1 MKIEKI
7 DKNFSLREK
16 IDIEGD
22 RVHYSLP
29 HSAFS
34 LYGIFY
40 DEKEQ
45 RFTRMDCATADALG
59 EGVGTLSRH
68 TAGGRLRFATD
79 SSVLQ
84 LTVKYDF
91 LWLMSHMPL
100 TGSSGFSLFEET
112 DDGEIFIKNLAPI
125 SSDAHGFTAE
135 TPLKGDK
142 IREYILYFPLYND
155 VKSLTLS
162 LDKNAQVK
170 NGRKYRNEL
179 PILYYGSSIT
189 QGGCASRPDQSYQAI
204 IAKWNNIDYINLGFS
219 GNAKGEDVMVDYL
232 ASINCGLFVCDYDH
246 NAPTAEHLNNTHYR
260 LYERYRK
267 ARPDTPILFITKP
280 DITGDAEGEERLKI
294 IYNTYKKAKRS
305 GDNNVYFLSGKS
317 FYGKKKRWDFAVD
330 GCHPTDL
337 GFSKMAEKI
346 YKKMISIDEK
356 YRG

>member
-7 DKNFSLREK
+7 DKNFSLREQVGVERERT
-16 IDIEGD
+16 DY
-22 RVHYSLP
+22 VLP
-29 HSAFS
+29 HSAFA

-45 RFTRMDCATADALG
+45 RFARMDCTVAASVS
-59 EGVGTLSRH
+59 EGVSTLSRH

-112 DDGEIFIKNLAPI
+112 DKGEVFIKNLAPI

-142 IREYILYFPLYND
+142 VREYILYFPLYND
-155 VKSLTLS
+155 VKSLTIS

-170 NGRKYRNEL
+170 SGKKYRDEL

-189 QGGCASRPDQSYQAI
+189 QGGCASRPDHAYQAI
-204 IAKWNNIDYINLGFS
+204 ISKWNSIDYINLGFS
-219 GNAKGEDVMVDYL
+219 GSAKGEDSLVDYL
-232 ASINCGLFVCDYDH
+232 ASIDCSLFVCDYDH
-246 NAPTAEHLNNTHYR
+246 NAPTAEYLKNTHYR

-267 ARPDTPILFITKP
+267 ARPDTPILFVTKP

-294 IYNTYKKAKRS
+294 IYDTYKKAKRS
-305 GDNNVYFLSGKS
+305 GDKNVYFLSGKS
-317 FYGKKKRWDFAVD
+317 FYGKKNRWDFAVD
-330 GCHPTDL
+330 GCHPTDF
-337 GFSKMAEKI
+337 GFVKMADKI